1 MNFEVDFDKK
11 QKQSKQEL
19 FLSEIET
26 YDEEQTPRMKAKGYI
41 FKGYVEKTVS
51 FTFGTITFK
60 RKRWKRGEENV

>member
-26 YDEEQTPRMKAKGYI
+26 YDEEQTP
-41 FKGYVEKTVS
+41 
-51 FTFGTITFK
+51 
-60 RKRWKRGEENV
+60 